1 MKKILFVLCVIL
13 LSCSKE
19 RKVIELRLDQGYE
32 VDVWTHCYKDKV
44 SQGITYQGKKYPGW
58 SLIER
63 DLKRGYTYK
72 ITCSAVGKKSAVSI
86 YYNNIQQSTG
96 QSEATFKYK

>member
-19 RKVIELRLDQGYE
+19 RKRIDLRLDQGTE
-32 VDVWTHCYKDKV
+32 VDVWTYCYKDKISEGV
-44 SQGITYQGKKYPGW
+44 TYQGRKYAGW
-58 SLIER
+58 HLIETE
-63 DLKRGYTYK
+63 LKRGYTYK
-72 ITCSAVGKKSAVSI
+72 ITCSAVGKQSSVSI
-86 YYNNIQQSTG
+86 YYNDIKQSSG